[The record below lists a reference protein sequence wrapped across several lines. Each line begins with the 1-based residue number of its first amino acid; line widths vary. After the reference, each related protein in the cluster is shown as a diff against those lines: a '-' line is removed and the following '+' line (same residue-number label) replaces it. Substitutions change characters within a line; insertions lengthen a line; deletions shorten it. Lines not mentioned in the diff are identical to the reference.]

1 MTTYYSVKYD
11 NEASGP
17 FVAEGANLTWT
28 GGVGFIVTVIDD
40 GVTGKLKIALVS
52 GVKPT
57 NNLVL
62 TQGSVTADA
71 NGDAREML
79 YPAYFREDLQV
90 PSTGIMVWT
99 GPALGTTHSFFF
111 DGQSNNVVA
120 SEILTFS
127 SGETCEVITVESDA
141 GVSGELSVR
150 FISDID
156 QGLPADDITFTGDIS
171 GDGTVNGAIHDRAYM
186 PLHLH
191 RLLSDLNDDE
201 DIFGDDDLS
210 RVDPVPSGKDTA
222 EIVNLLSN
230 MVINDTIAQHMCGG
244 SISQDGGDTLY
255 SGLDVQVTS
264 NTADTRPVLIQND
277 AIVTD
282 YWKNA
287 FMPDSIAGNVRILR
301 KTREDGVDIDGK
313 RIRGGVLEFKDS
325 YFFGGTTLGTA
336 STALALFASP
346 DGNNTTDAATVAGA
360 PYNTIVVT
368 EGYQTLDFNNGNGS
382 TPFGLSI
389 DYGSASALQA
399 YERYKYIQRRGTSET
414 LFNRNAQLFT
424 GINFNFAYANETGGP
439 LVEDEIIAW
448 GTEIT
453 YSGQTA
459 NLTLGEVVTFA
470 PSGAKGRLIYM
481 DDNGATGTLLFMME
495 SGIDPTTSDAMTG
508 VTSSGDGDVDTVV
521 LNTNAG
527 TALLCALYDAGV
539 TGNLYTQKLTG
550 LVPINTQTI
559 FGSTSNASCDLSSVA
574 ITRTINNQFIG
585 VFTGTNFQT
594 NFGLANDPTDAIVND
609 KFRNLL
615 DVVQEPP
622 NNQQGVVD
630 GLEIGDVVTV
640 YPWDGASYDLNGYA
654 EPTYNEMALAAAL
667 VSGVT
672 TIVDVGAGNIPKN
685 TPVSGHLRVERDSDN
700 NLELIEYSSHD
711 GDDEFTLV
719 GTSPINAAISN
730 NLMRAL
736 IDDEVPSGSSL
747 SYTAVKDGAIS
758 TQVAITV
765 KNGGALNGPIKPY
778 PTTATFGNGGFS
790 VTASRISDA

>member
-1 MTTYYSVKYD
+1 MTTYYNIKYD

-28 GGVGFIVTVIDD
+28 GGVGFIITVVDE
-40 GVTGKLKIALVS
+40 GTVGKLKIALVS

-71 NGDAREML
+71 DGNAREML
-79 YPAYFREDLQV
+79 YPAYFREDVQV

-99 GPALGTTHSFFF
+99 GPALGATHSFFF
-111 DGQSNNVVA
+111 DGQTADVVTG
-120 SEILTFS
+120 EILTFS

-141 GVSGELSVR
+141 GSTGELSVR

-156 QGLPADDITFTGDIS
+156 QGLPADDATFIGDITGDGI
-171 GDGTVNGAIHDRAYM
+171 VNGVIHDRAFS

-191 RLLSDLNDDE
+191 RLLSDLNDNE
-201 DIFGDDDLS
+201 DIYGDDDLS
-210 RVDPVPSGKDTA
+210 RVDPVPSGKDTG
-222 EIVNLLSN
+222 EIINLLST
-230 MVINDTIAQHMCGG
+230 MVISDTIAQHMYGG
-244 SISQDGGDTLY
+244 SVSQDSGDTLY

-264 NTADTRPVLIQND
+264 NTADTRPVIIQND

-287 FMPDSIAGNVRILR
+287 FMPDSIAGNIRILR

-313 RIRGGVLEFKDS
+313 RIRGAVLEFGDS

-346 DGNNTTDAATVAGA
+346 DGNNITDVAAVAGA
-360 PYNTIVVT
+360 PYNTVVQT
-368 EGYQTLDFNNGNGS
+368 EGYQSLDFNNGNGP
-382 TPFGLSI
+382 TPFGLSF
-389 DYGSASALQA
+389 DYGSANALQS
-399 YERYKYIQRRGTSET
+399 YERYKYIQRRGTAET

-424 GINFNFAYANETGGP
+424 GINFNFAYVNESGGP
-439 LVEDEIIAW
+439 LVEDEIVAW

-453 YSGQTA
+453 YSGQST

-470 PSGAKGRLIYM
+470 PSGAKGRLIYI
-481 DDNGATGTLLFMME
+481 DDNGATGTLLFTME
-495 SGIDPTTSDAMTG
+495 SGINPTTSDAMTG
-508 VTSSGDGDVDTVV
+508 VSSSGDGDVDTVV

-527 TALLCALYDAGV
+527 TSLLCALNDVGA
-539 TGNLYTQKLTG
+539 TGNLYMQKLTG
-550 LVPINTQTI
+550 LTPASTQTV
-559 FGSTSNASCDLSSVA
+559 FGSISNASCDLNGVS

-594 NFGLANDPTDAIVND
+594 NFGIANDPTDAIVND

-622 NNQQGVVD
+622 NNQQGIVD

-640 YPWDGASYDLNGYA
+640 YPWDGASTDLNGDA
-654 EPTYNEMALAAAL
+654 EPDYNEMLLAAAL

-672 TIVDVGAGNIPKN
+672 TVVDVGTGNIPKN
-685 TPVSGHLRVERDSDN
+685 TPASGHLRIERDSDN
-700 NLELIEYSSHD
+700 NLDLIAYSSHD

-719 GTSPINAAISN
+719 GTSPINASISN
-730 NLMRAL
+730 TTMRAL
-736 IDDEVPSGSSL
+736 IDNEVASGSSL

-765 KNGGALNGPIKPY
+765 KNGGTLNGPIKPY